1 MKGGW
6 RSEHRRC
13 ETFQWTGRVAARP
26 FFFPPLFSLPFHR
39 RVRASFFLFFLP
51 FSFLFIFFNFF
62 PFLSF
67 YSRKGD
73 EGGRGCALSTC
84 MLPLLVQ
91 SAIRVYATGTID
103 FVASP
108 SWRRA
113 SSLGTFPRF
122 RIPAIPSSD
131 FGRTKISRVGVN
143 GFNLELATVSFQIF
157 KDL

>member
-1 MKGGW
+1 MKGDGGA
-6 RSEHRRC
+6 SID
-13 ETFQWTGRVAARP
+13 AAKLFNGQVELPRAP

-108 SWRRA
+108 SWRWA
-113 SSLGTFPRF
+113 SVRF
-122 RIPAIPSSD
+122 RDFESLLSLPLISD
-131 FGRTKISRVGVN
+131 ERKSREPVN

-157 KDL
+157 KIL

>member
-1 MKGGW
+1 MKEDGGA
-6 RSEHRRC
+6 SID
-13 ETFQWTGRVAARP
+13 AAKLFNGQVELPRAP
-26 FFFPPLFSLPFHR
+26 FFSLPCFLFPFTG
-39 RVRASFFLFFLP
+39 VCAPLFFSSFSLFPFFLFL
-51 FSFLFIFFNFF
+51 FFNFF

-113 SSLGTFPRF
+113 SVRF
-122 RIPAIPSSD
+122 RDFESLLSLPLISD
-131 FGRTKISRVGVN
+131 ERKSREPVN